1 MNVRR
6 VVAILLKDLRDAGR
20 DGRILVLLALPIGMA
35 VFYNATIGDDDDL
48 PETNVAI
55 VSEAGGGGALAR
67 ELRAATGK
75 SVDLKVRTAA
85 GPDAARKLVA
95 ADDVE
100 LAVVQQASA
109 GTPRALVLVGRDAS
123 PTTQSVAALVP
134 DALARASGSV
144 PAAQTRV
151 VAVAPADEK
160 PYQSLEPRALTVL
173 IVIVMFVAFAAM
185 MVVPMQ
191 TAEELETGTYGAL
204 RLAATGPEILAAK
217 AIAGLV
223 YSLGG
228 VALTLVLTQLDVAD
242 PVLFFGATVALT
254 VSLVGFGLLLG
265 LLVRNANTI
274 NTYGA
279 FLLFPLVGLAAAAF
293 FVESGVFVTIVEL
306 LPFSQ
311 AAMLLGDSVSAE
323 TPFHAGAPAW
333 LVIGVWSVAGYAI
346 LARMAS
352 RREL

>member
-6 VVAILLKDLRDAGR
+6 IVAILLKDLRDAGR
-20 DGRILVLLALPIGMA
+20 DGRIVVLLALPIGMA
-35 VFYNATIGDDDDL
+35 VFYNATIGDEDKL
-48 PETNVAI
+48 PETEVAI
-55 VSEAGGGGALAR
+55 VESGGGTLAR

-75 SVDLKVRTAA
+75 SVMLQVRAA
-85 GPDAARKLVA
+85 PGLGAARKLVA
-95 ADDVE
+95 ADDVQ
-100 LAVVQQASA
+100 LAVVRREGA

-123 PTTQSVAALVP
+123 PTTQSVVALVP
-134 DALARASGSV
+134 DALARASGGT
-144 PAAQTRV
+144 PAARTQV
-151 VAVAPADEK
+151 VAVAPSAQK
-160 PYQSLEPRALTVL
+160 PYESLDPRALTVL
-173 IVIVMFVAFAAM
+173 IIIVMFVAFAAM

-217 AIAGLV
+217 AVAGLV
-223 YSLGG
+223 YSLAG
-228 VALTLVLTQLDVAD
+228 VALTVVLTQLDIHD
-242 PVLFFGATVALT
+242 PLQFFSATLALT

-265 LLVRNANTI
+265 LLVPSSNTI

-293 FVESGVFVTIVEL
+293 FVESGLFATLVEL

-311 AAMLLGDSVSAE
+311 AARLLGDSVSSA
-323 TPFHAGAPAW
+323 TPFDAGAAAW
-333 LVIGVWSVAGYAI
+333 AVIAAWAVAGYTA
-346 LARMAS
+346 LARIAS